1 MTSAA
6 GASMTI
12 DWVDW
17 SAMRRRVVAPSLRPA
32 RFQGAGAPGGWHVL
46 LPSRS
51 VGIDLVHRPR
61 VRVQGRRRPW
71 RGGAERTG
79 VRELSVPPTA
89 TVGPDDALT
98 DMVARN
104 AAEHPDDV
112 GLRRQID
119 GRWVD
124 VTYRQFATEVAGV
137 AKGLVAGGVQ
147 PGDRVG
153 LLAKTRY
160 EWTVLD
166 YAIWS
171 AGAVVVPVYE
181 TSSADQIAWI
191 LSDSG
196 ARALVVETAEHAAA
210 VDSVRDEAPELASVW
225 VIEDGALDTLTAA
238 GVDVPDDELAARR
251 ATLTS
256 ASLATLIYTSGTTG
270 RPKGCELTHANFLFE
285 IRNGISLLRRHLD
298 ENASLLLFLP
308 LAHVLARVLEVGAI
322 ENRVVLGHTPDVKD
336 LLGDLGR
343 FQPTFLLAV
352 PRVFEKVYN
361 SAKASADEGGKGRV
375 FDRAAQVA
383 VAWSRAQDTGG
394 PGLLLRAQHALFDR
408 LVYGK
413 LRAAIGG
420 RCVGAISGGA
430 PLGERLG
437 HFFRGIGVTVFEGYG
452 LTETTAAAAVNHDAA
467 LKIGTVGRPL
477 PGVDAAIA
485 DDGEVLLRGGVVMR
499 GYWRNEQAT
508 REAID
513 AEGWFR
519 TGDIGEI
526 DSQGF
531 LTITGRKKEILVTA
545 GGKNVAPAVLEDRLR
560 AHKLVSQCMVVGD
573 QRPFIAA
580 LITLDEEALPVWLE
594 SKGKSK
600 DLTPEQL
607 REDDDV
613 LAEVQSAVDDA
624 NRAVSKAEAIK
635 KFRVLAED
643 FTEDNGTLTP
653 SLKLKRAVVMKEF
666 GDEVEA
672 LYAR

>member
-1 MTSAA
+1 
-6 GASMTI
+6 
-12 DWVDW
+12 
-17 SAMRRRVVAPSLRPA
+17 
-32 RFQGAGAPGGWHVL
+32 
-46 LPSRS
+46 
-51 VGIDLVHRPR
+51 
-61 VRVQGRRRPW
+61 
-71 RGGAERTG
+71 

-104 AAEHPDDV
+104 AAEHSGDV
-112 GLRRQID
+112 GLRIQRN
-119 GRWVD
+119 GRWED
-124 VTYRQFATEVAGV
+124 VTYGEFAAQVAGV

-166 YAIWS
+166 FAIWT
-171 AGAVVVPVYE
+171 AGAVVVPIYE

-210 VDSVRDEAPELASVW
+210 VDSVRDEAPELGSVW
-225 VIEDGALDTLTAA
+225 VIEDGALDTLTTA
-238 GVDVPDDELAARR
+238 GADVPDDELAARR
-251 ATLTS
+251 ATLT
-256 ASLATLIYTSGTTG
+256 ADSLATLIYTSGTTG

-285 IRNGISLLRRHLD
+285 IRNGMSLLGNYLD
-298 ENASLLLFLP
+298 EQGSILLFIP

-322 ENRVVLGHTPDVKD
+322 NTRTVIGHTPDVKD
-336 LLGDLGR
+336 LVGDLGR
-343 FQPTFLLAV
+343 FQPTFVLAV

-361 SAKASADEGGKGRV
+361 SAKATADEGGKGKI

-383 VAWSRAQDTGG
+383 VDWSRAQDTGG
-394 PGLLLRAQHALFDR
+394 PGLLLKAQHALFDK
-408 LVYGK
+408 LVYSRLK
-413 LRAAIGG
+413 AALGG
-420 RCVGAISGGA
+420 RCRAAISGGA
-430 PLGERLG
+430 PLGDRLG

-467 LKIGTVGRPL
+467 LRIGTVGRPL

-485 DDGEVLLRGGVVMR
+485 DDGEVLLRGGIVMR
-499 GYWRNEQAT
+499 GYWKNEQAT

-513 AEGWFR
+513 AEGWFH
-519 TGDIGEI
+519 TGDIGEL
-526 DSQGF
+526 DTQGF
-531 LTITGRKKEILVTA
+531 LKITGRKKEILVTA

-560 AHKLVSQCMVVGD
+560 AHKLISQCIVVGD

-580 LITLDEEALPVWLE
+580 LITLDAEALPAWLKGAGKDE
-594 SKGKSK
+594 SM
-600 DLTPEQL
+600 TAEQL
-607 REDDDV
+607 RDDPAL
-613 LAEVQSAVDDA
+613 LAEIESAVADA
-624 NRAVSKAEAIK
+624 NKAVSHAEAIK
-635 KFRVLAED
+635 KFRVLGDD

-672 LYAR
+672 LYSR